1 MTSRERIIETIH
13 HRQPDR
19 VPVDLG
25 AIGQT
30 GMNAST
36 LYKLRAALGMENHP
50 IEITEIFQMLGK
62 IDPDMM
68 AYAGSDVIWC
78 G

>member
-25 AIGQT
+25 ATGQT